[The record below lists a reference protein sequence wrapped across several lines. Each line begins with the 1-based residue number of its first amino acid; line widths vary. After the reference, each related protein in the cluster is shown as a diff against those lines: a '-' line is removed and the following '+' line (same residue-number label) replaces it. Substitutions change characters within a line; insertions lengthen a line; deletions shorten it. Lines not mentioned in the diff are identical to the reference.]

1 MTEPLYENKDSL
13 VLREENTNNPNK
25 KRLVLRDMKT
35 GRIVKSTKR
44 GAEISAQNM
53 MRAVAERI
61 MTPDADGNCEFN
73 EIITSMVDLAKTGRD
88 KEANA
93 AVKAAQFIRESA
105 FGMAAKSDLDR
116 QAESQPIKVVVVGI
130 PEAMMNKTITEEK
143 PKPALKPSFI
153 DAEIVTNEPQT
164 ALVKAEP
171 KPVQHTKKFS
181 IEKANVGWLMQHVV
195 NDQKIQVLTTD
206 KSMSA
211 VQALAE
217 KEPPVCINRQGV
229 ILQGWL
235 RVASAFIGNP
245 TAVISVE
252 VCDVS

>member
-1 MTEPLYENKDSL
+1 
-13 VLREENTNNPNK
+13 
-25 KRLVLRDMKT
+25 
-35 GRIVKSTKR
+35 
-44 GAEISAQNM
+44 
-53 MRAVAERI
+53 
-61 MTPDADGNCEFN
+61 
-73 EIITSMVDLAKTGRD
+73 
-88 KEANA
+88 
-93 AVKAAQFIRESA
+93 
-105 FGMAAKSDLDR
+105 
-116 QAESQPIKVVVVGI
+116 
-130 PEAMMNKTITEEK
+130 
-143 PKPALKPSFI
+143 
-153 DAEIVTNEPQT
+153 
-164 ALVKAEP
+164 
-171 KPVQHTKKFS
+171 
-181 IEKANVGWLMQHVV
+181 MQHVV